1 MSLSRGPNSPPPFAR
16 IQPPPRP
23 KEGPVLAV
31 GGRALVTA
39 QGSSSDRVTLTDD
52 GGTSALATIP
62 DGVEVEIVAWRPRR
76 GATRYRVVSPDG
88 RFDGWVGAANL
99 KACPAPPPP
108 APKVVATPEPP
119 SRPAL
124 PIRAARA
131 TTARTRNTPALA
143 EAPAIKAA
151 ARGSKN
157 RRVSTR

>member
-31 GGRALVTA
+31 GGRALVTVA

-62 DGVEVEIVAWRPRR
+62 GGVEVEVVAWRPRR
-76 GATRYRVVSPDG
+76 GATRYRIVSPDG

-108 APKVVATPEPP
+108 KLVAPAEPP

-131 TTARTRNTPALA
+131 TSPRTRSTPKIA
-143 EAPAIKAA
+143 EGPAIKAA
-151 ARGSKN
+151 ARAPKS